1 MTEKKNLTLEEVLPD
16 FPPGPLHEYRQ
27 KASFNW
33 RKMKVLMEGEDM
45 IRVKFKVWKALEA
58 DPLFAHTPTE
68 ELSREKFRQLC
79 FRRMKRLLE
88 YEFYT
93 QEEFMLNPHL
103 AHAAFLAVG
112 MYDWS
117 LAVKKF
123 LAFEFFGASLRGQG
137 TKKHRSLLDD
147 LEKFKISGCFAL
159 TELSHG
165 SNTRGMRTTA
175 TYDPKTQEFVLNT
188 SDIEA
193 TKVWVGNLGQ
203 TATHAT
209 VFAQLYTPDGTCHGL
224 HAFLVPVRDPDTLL
238 PLPGITVGDL
248 GPKLG
253 LNGLDNGFLSFQKY
267 RIPRENLLNR
277 MGDVTPDGKYIS
289 PFKDPNKRFGASL
302 GSLSMGR
309 VGIVGMCVANIHKCL
324 PIAIRYSAIRCQ
336 FGPENG
342 KEIPVLDYQ
351 LQQWRLLPYLAAAY
365 LLFQFGESFREDY
378 VQFQVAVLFGEK
390 TPVVSEQGAEIH
402 ALSCAS
408 KPLAGWIA
416 RDAIQECREA
426 CGGHGY
432 LAAAGFGGP
441 RNDNDA
447 NCMYE
452 GDNNVLLQQ
461 TSNYLLGIL
470 QRRNGGNGS
479 TSPFGSI
486 DFINEIDATLRQKL
500 IVSSV
505 EDVLDVKVLL
515 EAYRWLCCYL
525 LQRSAKKVKVELA
538 SGKNSFMARND
549 SQVYYCRTLALAY
562 IEHTILDRF
571 YKFMK
576 NASAE
581 NSLLS
586 VLNKLCLLYG
596 LWSLEKH
603 LGTLYEG
610 GYAVGPNPA
619 VFVREGVLKLCGQLK
634 DDAVT
639 LADVIA
645 FPDFILNSSL
655 GRSDGKIYENLY
667 SSIVQTPGA
676 LDRVPWW
683 REFTRKPTIHSIKPR
698 L

>member
-1 MTEKKNLTLEEVLPD
+1 MTGQKNLTLEEVLPD

-45 IRVKFKVWKALEA
+45 IRVKFKVWKSLEA

-68 ELSREKFRQLC
+68 ELSREKYRQLC

-93 QEEFMLNPHL
+93 QEEFLLNPHL

-175 TYDPKTQEFVLNT
+175 TYNPKTQEFVLNT
-188 SDIEA
+188 SDVEA

-224 HAFLVPVRDPDTLL
+224 HAFLVPIRDPNTLL

-253 LNGLDNGFLSFQKY
+253 LNGLDNGFVSFQKY

-277 MGDVTPDGKYIS
+277 MGDVTPDGKYVS
-289 PFKDPNKRFGASL
+289 PFK
-302 GSLSMGR
+302 
-309 VGIVGMCVANIHKCL
+309 
-324 PIAIRYSAIRCQ
+324 
-336 FGPENG
+336 
-342 KEIPVLDYQ
+342 
-351 LQQWRLLPYLAAAY
+351 
-365 LLFQFGESFREDY
+365 
-378 VQFQVAVLFGEK
+378 
-390 TPVVSEQGAEIH
+390 SEQGAEIH

-447 NCMYE
+447 NCTYE

-479 TSPFGSI
+479 TSPFGSAN
-486 DFINEIDATLRQKL
+486 FINEMDITLQQKL
-500 IVSSV
+500 VVSSV
-505 EDVLDVKVLL
+505 EDMLNVEVLL
-515 EAYRWLCCYL
+515 GAYRWLCCYL
-525 LQRSAKKVKVELA
+525 LRGSANKVKAELA
-538 SGKNSFMARND
+538 SGKDSFTARND
-549 SQVYYCRTLALAY
+549 SQVYFCRSLALAY
-562 IEHTILDRF
+562 IEHTILERF
-571 YKFMK
+571 YKFIK
-576 NASAE
+576 NASVE

-586 VLNKLCLLYG
+586 ALYKLCLLYG

-603 LGTLYEG
+603 LATLYEG

-645 FPDFILNSSL
+645 LPDFILNSSL
-655 GRSDGKIYENLY
+655 GKSDGKIYENLY

-676 LDRVPWW
+676 LHRVPWW
-683 REFTRKPTIHSIKPR
+683 REFTEKPNVHSIKPR